1 MRWETEGTVAHL
13 VPSLMRLN
21 MWNTGVDDLTTMY
34 RDEAAYRASLAE
46 LSNRLTSSSVTAA
59 ATPLRKRVAGKP

>member
-1 MRWETEGTVAHL
+1 M
-13 VPSLMRLN
+13 SLN
-21 MWNTGVDDLTTMY
+21 MLNTGVDDLTTMY